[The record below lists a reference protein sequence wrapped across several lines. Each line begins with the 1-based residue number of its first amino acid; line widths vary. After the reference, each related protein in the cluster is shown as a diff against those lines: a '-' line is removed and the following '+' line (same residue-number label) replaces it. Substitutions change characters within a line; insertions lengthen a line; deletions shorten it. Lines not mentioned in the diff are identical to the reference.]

1 MSSYLL
7 SSVLLARSNNA
18 DFHLEVDYHSALK
31 LNQPA
36 VVLLMD
42 LKQVMDAGLLSM
54 FVDQFLLTL
63 DTVQHGEDQQYHI
76 D

>member
-7 SSVLLARSNNA
+7 SSVSLARSNIA
-18 DFHLEVDYHSALK
+18 DFHPQVDYHSALK

-36 VVLLMD
+36 VVQMD
-42 LKQVMDAGLLSM
+42 LKQVMEALLLSM
-54 FVDQFLLTL
+54 FVYQLLLSL
-63 DTVQHGEDQQYHI
+63 DTVQHGKDQQCHI